1 MLGKKTQESKCLIRR
16 ALLDWSPASLIQF
29 CLVINSCH
37 RKFWPRKKN
46 LRHLD
51 FFWPTFD
58 ARSRAEELNGILG
71 RFEMEKR
78 RKQFL
83 LSNCFQT
90 SESSRI
96 EIGTQFF
103 FFPAAPGVSIRAI
116 PMGGHD
122 LKKDGFNLDK
132 SMVARWFV
140 LRPKIPIR
148 VYFGVPW
155 NGHCWYIFTAMW
167 YNLWPFGSV
176 YGRLV
181 VFMAVWLCLWPFG
194 CVYGRLVVF
203 MAVWKCLWPFGSVYG
218 RLVVFMAVW

>member
-1 MLGKKTQESKCLIRR
+1 MLGTKTQESKCLIRR
-16 ALLDWSPASLIQF
+16 ALLDWSPVSLIQF

-46 LRHLD
+46 FFTPPR

-90 SESSRI
+90 SESSQI

-103 FFPAAPGVSIRAI
+103 FLSGT
-116 PMGGHD
+116 GGQYPSD
-122 LKKDGFNLDK
+122 PDGR
-132 SMVARWFV
+132 S
-140 LRPKIPIR
+140 
-148 VYFGVPW
+148 
-155 NGHCWYIFTAMW
+155 
-167 YNLWPFGSV
+167 
-176 YGRLV
+176 
-181 VFMAVWLCLWPFG
+181 
-194 CVYGRLVVF
+194 
-203 MAVWKCLWPFGSVYG
+203 
-218 RLVVFMAVW
+218 